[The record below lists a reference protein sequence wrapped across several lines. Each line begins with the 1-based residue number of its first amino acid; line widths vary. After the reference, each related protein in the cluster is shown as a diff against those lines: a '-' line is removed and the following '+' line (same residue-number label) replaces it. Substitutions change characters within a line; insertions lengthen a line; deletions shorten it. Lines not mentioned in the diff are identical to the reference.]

1 MNAVN
6 GTNDALFRSAHAA
19 LTFAYAIQHYAIVK
33 TSSLLRELRGSVIER
48 PHDALTAHE
57 WHAQGAMIRLYV
69 EKNLPSPEREFM
81 LAYYSWGPQ
90 RRDAMVKIVD
100 YVTPLAAAGV
110 VRRHVI
116 RALVRRYMDLGR
128 PGRQSQREIARE
140 LSVPRTSLQR
150 WDSRVCEVM
159 DALRRRAESHVE
171 DHFRHCGLIEP

>member
-1 MNAVN
+1 MSGVQER
-6 GTNDALFRSAHAA
+6 GLFRHVDHA
-19 LTFAYAIQHYAIVK
+19 LRFAYAIMECPIVK
-33 TSSLLRELRGSVIER
+33 VSNALTAMRGGRGDR
-48 PHDALTAHE
+48 PPDALTPHD

-140 LSVPRTSLQR
+140 LSVPRTSLQH

-171 DHFRHCGLIEP
+171 DHFRREGLI